1 MGNLGVLIPILALCI
16 PIVAIISTNWRKVK
30 DREMDLAEKGGVV
43 LNTQARDQM
52 ARLEQRVQ
60 VLERI
65 LTDKRTHLSD
75 EIDRLR

>member
-1 MGNLGVLIPILALCI
+1 MGNIGILVPILALII
-16 PIVAIISTNWRKVK
+16 PIVAIISNNWRKVK

-65 LTDKRTHLSD
+65 LTDKRTQLSD